1 MFESEKYKEIL
12 EEQTRFSWTL
22 IDDEPTQASFKT
34 ELAVVKIEI
43 IDCSYKFTFI
53 NKTTDESDISIGSL
67 KSRREA
73 DFKQF
78 IQDTTIKPE
87 L

>member
-22 IDDEPTQASFKT
+22 IEDEPTKASFKT

-43 IDCSYKFTFI
+43 IGRSYKYTFI
-53 NKTTDESDISIGSL
+53 NTATDESDISIGSL
-67 KSRREA
+67 KTKIEA

-78 IQDTTIKPE
+78 IQDTNIKPE